1 MAGILRHAPPYP
13 VLELGA
19 GNGAITRA
27 IVANKVPVTAVE
39 LDPRRVAQLR
49 RAFKGQAEIVQGDM
63 LAFEFGTGAHNV
75 IANVPF
81 SLTTPVLRRLLRQSQ
96 WHTAVLLVQWEVAR
110 KRAAVGGTTMLTA
123 MWWPWYSFTLGSRV
137 PAAAFAPTPS
147 VDGGILVLRR
157 RDRPFVGTPEMA
169 DYQAV
174 VRTIFTS
181 PGRGLHGVLRR
192 QLPERAIREWL
203 SREGLDGR
211 ILPRDLTAEHWTT
224 LFRLIR
230 AANAF
235 KNEHSRRS
243 GSRGEATDNATFWRP
258 DQARP

>member
-27 IVANKVPVTAVE
+27 IIANKVPVTAVE

-49 RAFKGQAEIVQGDM
+49 RVYAGRAEIIHGDM
-63 LAFEFGTGAHNV
+63 LAYEFGARAHHV

-81 SLTTPVLRRLLRQSQ
+81 SLTTPVLRRLLRQTL

-137 PAAAFAPTPS
+137 PAAAFAPAPS

-157 RDRPFVGTPEMA
+157 RERPLVGASEMA

-174 VRTIFTS
+174 VRSIFTS

-192 QLPERAIREWL
+192 QLPEGAVRAWL
-203 SREGLDGR
+203 SRESLDGR
-211 ILPRDLTAEHWTT
+211 ALPRDLTAERWTS
-224 LFRLIR
+224 LYRLIR
-230 AANAF
+230 ASNA
-235 KNEHSRRS
+235 SRTERRRGS
-243 GSRGEATDNATFWRP
+243 GPNLRRQP
-258 DQARP
+258 R